1 MEELKNELKNKIKNI
16 SFEEMKELLE
26 KTKLPEAREIILNAM
41 EEKDFEKFIE
51 FIG

>member
-1 MEELKNELKNKIKNI
+1 MEGLKNELKNKIQNI
-16 SFEEMKELLE
+16 SFEEMKELLT
-26 KTKLPEAREIILNAM
+26 KTSLPEAREIILNAM